1 MSQLDVK
8 QNTECDRLKQAFY
21 QVMLEVLSPIPD
33 PKMWENL
40 ESVIPIIPHLAEVA
54 TTLENWLTETTLQ
67 NWLTEEKQILAHKTK
82 TSKLN
87 DSSNIVQ
94 SNYDDAIE
102 YQSKIEEGTAYE
114 NPAKPGILHN
124 FDPTKLNKVLKAFGV
139 SIPPQEIPNNVPR
152 SGVAR
157 FVGRNQELEQLHI
170 QLQQSDRLSICA
182 IDGMAGM
189 GKTELAIQ
197 YARHYH
203 QFYPGGI
210 CWLFARE
217 FNIAT
222 QVIGFAQSL
231 LNLKSPEGLELAD
244 QVAFC
249 WRNWR
254 EGETLLILDDVVNY
268 GRDVKPYLPPEE
280 STQFK
285 VVMTTRLRFSTPI
298 ESLSL
303 NDLFPEQSLE
313 LLTVLIGEE
322 RVQQELEIAKTLC
335 QRLGYLPLG
344 IELVGRYLLKR
355 TDLSLSTLLFRLQEK
370 AKKGQ
375 AIKHDALQRDEVT
388 ATSTARRGAEAA
400 FELSWDELEE
410 NSQHL
415 GKLLSLFAPAPIPW
429 YLVES
434 VAQKHSEIDLSE
446 LDLEYLEK
454 DRDKLIHIHLL
465 QIKSEN
471 TYQLHPLIREF
482 FRGKLEHDTAYTD
495 QLQQGFCQEMLEI
508 ARQFPQSPTHEVLNL
523 VAPLVPHIA
532 EIATTFQDCL
542 RDEDLILP
550 FVMLGSF
557 YIGQGVYERAEV
569 WYKECLSTSRKR
581 LGDFHPDVATSLNN
595 LAYLYDSQGRY
606 AEAEPLYLQ
615 TLELNRKLFGEN
627 HLSIAKS
634 LNNLAYLYD
643 SQGRYAEAEPLYLQA
658 LELNRRLLGNDCAD
672 IASSLSNLATFYYSQ
687 GLYAKAAPLYVEALK
702 LNQHLLG
709 EEHSVI
715 ASNLSNLANL
725 YYSLGDYTQAE
736 PLYKQ
741 ALELRMRFLG
751 NEHPDVATSLNN
763 LAAIY
768 RAQGHF
774 SEAEQ
779 LYLQALELRMR
790 LLGNEHPDVATSL
803 NNLAALYELQKRYE
817 EAEPLYIKAL
827 ELRQQLLGNEH
838 PAVATS
844 LGNLG
849 SLYYSLGRY
858 EKTELLLLKALKI
871 RQRIF
876 GNNHPEVIISLN
888 NMAEL
893 YRVQERY
900 LEAES
905 LLIEAL
911 DLSQRFLGE
920 NHPISVKLRQN
931 LEVVP

>member
-1 MSQLDVK
+1 MSQLDGK

-33 PKMWENL
+33 PKMSENI
-40 ESVIPIIPHLAEVA
+40 ENFIPIIPHLAEAA
-54 TTLENWLTETTLQ
+54 TTLE

-87 DSSNIVQ
+87 DSSNLVQ

-102 YQSKIEEGTAYE
+102 YQTKIEQGTAYG
-114 NPAKPGILHN
+114 NLANLGIHLHD
-124 FDPTKLNKVLKAFGV
+124 FDASKLNKVLDAFWKCLQ
-139 SIPPQEIPNNVPR
+139 PTEIPNNVPR
-152 SGVAR
+152 SGVANI
-157 FVGRNQELEQLHI
+157 GREPELEQLHG
-170 QLQQSDRLSICA
+170 QLQQGNLVSISA
-182 IDGMAGM
+182 VQGM
-189 GKTELAIQ
+189 GGVGKTALVIQ
-197 YARHYH
+197 YARKYAS
-203 QFYPGGI
+203 FYTGGI

-222 QVIGFAQSL
+222 QVIGFAQSR
-231 LNLKSPEGLELAD
+231 LNLKIPEGLELTD

-249 WRNWR
+249 WRHWR

-268 GRDVKPYLPPEE
+268 SHDVEPYLPHPA
-280 STQFK
+280 STRFK
-285 VVMTTRLRFSTPI
+285 VVMTTRLTFGPPI
-298 ESLSL
+298 KSLSL
-303 NDLFPEQSLE
+303 DVLSPEQSLE
-313 LLTVLIGEE
+313 LLTVLIGEK
-322 RVQQELEIAKTLC
+322 RVQEELEIAKTLC
-335 QRLGYLPLG
+335 KWLEYLPLG
-344 IELVGRYLLKR
+344 IELVGRYLLKG

-370 AKKGQ
+370 AKKRQG
-375 AIKHDALQRDEVT
+375 IKHDALQRDEAI
-388 ATSTARRGAEAA
+388 ATSTAQRGAEAT
-400 FELSWDELEE
+400 FELSWDELDE
-410 NSQHL
+410 NSQNL

-429 YLVES
+429 YVAES
-434 VAQKHSEIDLSE
+434 VEQKYCENSDDSKEFDVEEFEKARTKL
-446 LDLEYLEK
+446 LDL
-454 DRDKLIHIHLL
+454 HLL
-465 QIKSEN
+465 QLSQQKEQI
-471 TYQLHPLIREF
+471 YRLHPLIREF
-482 FRGKLEHDTAYTD
+482 FRSKLEMEHDPAYTY

-508 ARQFPQSPTHEVLNL
+508 ARQFPQSPSHEVLNL

-643 SQGRYAEAEPLYLQA
+643 SQGRYPEAEPLYLEA
-658 LELNRRLLGNDCAD
+658 LELNRRLLGNDCPD

-709 EEHSVI
+709 EEHPVI
-715 ASNLSNLANL
+715 ASSLSNLANL
-725 YYSLGDYTQAE
+725 YYSLGDYSQAE

-741 ALELRMRFLG
+741 ALELRMRLLG

-768 RAQGHF
+768 RVQGRW
-774 SEAEQ
+774 SEAEP

-803 NNLAALYELQKRYE
+803 NNLAALYELQKRYA

-827 ELRQQLLGNEH
+827 ELRQQLLGNQH

-858 EKTELLLLKALKI
+858 EKTELLLLKALEI

-911 DLSQRFLGE
+911 ELSQCFLGE

-931 LEVVP
+931 LEVVQ

>member
-1 MSQLDVK
+1 MSELDVK

-21 QVMLEVLSPIPD
+21 QVMLEVVSPIPN
-33 PKMWENL
+33 PKKSENI
-40 ESVIPIIPHLAEVA
+40 ESFIPIIPHLAEAA
-54 TTLENWLTETTLQ
+54 TTLE

-87 DSSNIVQ
+87 DSSNLVQ
-94 SNYDDAIE
+94 SNYDDAME
-102 YQSKIEEGTAYE
+102 YQTKIEEGTAYE
-114 NPAKPGILHN
+114 NPAKPGFLHN
-124 FDPTKLNKVLKAFGV
+124 FVLTKLNKFLSAFEG
-139 SIPPQEIPNNVPR
+139 SIPPQEIPHNVPR

-170 QLQQSDRLSICA
+170 QLQQKSNLVSICT
-182 IDGMAGM
+182 IEGMGGI

-197 YARHYH
+197 YTNHYH

-210 CWLFARE
+210 CWVFARE

-222 QVIGFAQSL
+222 QVIGFAQSR
-231 LNLKSPEGLELAD
+231 LNFKIPEGLELAD

-268 GRDVKPYLPPEE
+268 SRDVHPYLPHLA
-280 STQFK
+280 STRFK
-285 VVMTTRLRFSTPI
+285 VVMTTRLKFGPPI
-298 ESLSL
+298 QSLSL

-313 LLTVLIGEE
+313 LLTVLIGKE

-335 QRLGYLPLG
+335 QWLEYLPLG
-344 IELVGRYLLKR
+344 IELVGRYLLER

-370 AKKGQ
+370 AKKRQ
-375 AIKHDALQRDEVT
+375 AIKHDALQRDEAT
-388 ATSTARRGAEAA
+388 AMSTARRGAEAT
-400 FELSWDELEE
+400 FELSWDELDE
-410 NSQHL
+410 NSQNL

-429 YLVES
+429 YVAES
-434 VAQKHSEIDLSE
+434 VEQKYCENSDDSKEFDVEEFEKARTKL
-446 LDLEYLEK
+446 LDL
-454 DRDKLIHIHLL
+454 HLL
-465 QIKSEN
+465 QLSQRKEQI
-471 TYQLHPLIREF
+471 YRLHPLIREF
-482 FRGKLEHDTAYTD
+482 FRSKLEMEDDPAYTD

-508 ARQFPQSPTHEVLNL
+508 ARQFPQSPSHEVLNL

-532 EIATTFQDCL
+532 EIATTFQDYL

-557 YIGQGVYERAEV
+557 YIEQGVYERAEV

-643 SQGRYAEAEPLYLQA
+643 SQGRYAEAEPLYLEA
-658 LELNRRLLGNDCAD
+658 LELNRRLLGNDCPD

-709 EEHSVI
+709 EEHPVI
-715 ASNLSNLANL
+715 ASSLSNLANL
-725 YYSLGDYTQAE
+725 YYSLGDYSQAE
-736 PLYKQ
+736 PLYK
-741 ALELRMRFLG
+741 
-751 NEHPDVATSLNN
+751 
-763 LAAIY
+763 
-768 RAQGHF
+768 
-774 SEAEQ
+774 
-779 LYLQALELRMR
+779 QALELRMR

-803 NNLAALYELQKRYE
+803 NNLAAIYRVQGRWS
-817 EAEPLYIKAL
+817 EAEPLYLQPTFRTPNWHIHGV
-827 ELRQQLLGNEH
+827 RG
-838 PAVATS
+838 
-844 LGNLG
+844 
-849 SLYYSLGRY
+849 
-858 EKTELLLLKALKI
+858 
-871 RQRIF
+871 
-876 GNNHPEVIISLN
+876 
-888 NMAEL
+888 
-893 YRVQERY
+893 
-900 LEAES
+900 
-905 LLIEAL
+905 
-911 DLSQRFLGE
+911 
-920 NHPISVKLRQN
+920 
-931 LEVVP
+931 

>member
-1 MSQLDVK
+1 MSHLDVK

-21 QVMLEVLSPIPD
+21 
-33 PKMWENL
+33 
-40 ESVIPIIPHLAEVA
+40 
-54 TTLENWLTETTLQ
+54 
-67 NWLTEEKQILAHKTK
+67 
-82 TSKLN
+82 
-87 DSSNIVQ
+87 NIVQ
-94 SNYDDAIE
+94 SNYDDSIE
-102 YQSKIEEGTAYE
+102 YQIKIEEGTAYE

-124 FDPTKLNKVLKAFGV
+124 FATTKLNKVLNAFGV
-139 SIPPQEIPNNVPR
+139 SIPPQKIPNNVPR
-152 SGVAR
+152 SGTAR
-157 FVGRNQELEQLHI
+157 FVERNQDLEQLHI
-170 QLQQSDRLSICA
+170 QLEQGNQVSISA
-182 IDGMAGM
+182 VQGMGGV

-197 YARHYH
+197 YAREYAS
-203 QFYPGGI
+203 FYIGGI

-222 QVIGFAQSL
+222 QVIGFAQSR
-231 LNLKSPEGLELAD
+231 LNLKIPEGLELAD

-254 EGETLLILDDVVNY
+254 KGETLLILDDVVNY
-268 GRDVKPYLPPEE
+268 GRDVKPYLPPPA
-280 STQFK
+280 STRFK
-285 VVMTTRLRFSTPI
+285 VVMTTRLKFGPPI
-298 ESLSL
+298 QSLSL
-303 NDLFPEQSLE
+303 DVLSPEQPLE
-313 LLTVLIGEE
+313 LLTVLI
-322 RVQQELEIAKTLC
+322 
-335 QRLGYLPLG
+335 
-344 IELVGRYLLKR
+344 
-355 TDLSLSTLLFRLQEK
+355 
-370 AKKGQ
+370 
-375 AIKHDALQRDEVT
+375 
-388 ATSTARRGAEAA
+388 
-400 FELSWDELEE
+400 ELSWDELDE
-410 NSQHL
+410 NSKYL

-429 YLVES
+429 HLVES
-434 VAQKHSEIDLSE
+434 VAQKHYELNLSEI
-446 LDLEYLEK
+446 DLEYLEK
-454 DRDKLIHIHLL
+454 AKDKLIQIHLL

-482 FRGKLEHDTAYTD
+482 FRAKLEHDTAYTD

-523 VAPLVPHIA
+523 VAPLVPHIS

-557 YIGQGVYERAEV
+557 YIEQEVYERAEA

-615 TLELNRKLFGEN
+615 ALELNRQCSGEN

-643 SQGRYAEAEPLYLQA
+643 SQGRYAEAEPLYLEA
-658 LELNRRLLGNDCAD
+658 LELNRRLLGNDCPD

-709 EEHSVI
+709 EEHPVI
-715 ASNLSNLANL
+715 ASSLSNLANL
-725 YYSLGDYTQAE
+725 YYSLGDYSQAE
-736 PLYKQ
+736 PLYEQ
-741 ALELRMRFLG
+741 ALELRMRLLG

-768 RAQGHF
+768 RVQGRW
-774 SEAEQ
+774 SEAEP

-790 LLGNEHPDVATSL
+790 LLGNEHPDIATSL

-827 ELRQQLLGNEH
+827 EMRQQLLGSEH

-858 EKTELLLLKALKI
+858 EKTELLLLKALEI

-911 DLSQRFLGE
+911 ELSQRFLGE
-920 NHPISVKLRQN
+920 NHPTSVKLRQN
-931 LEVVP
+931 LEVVQ

>member
-8 QNTECDRLKQAFY
+8 QNTECDRMKRAFS
-21 QVMLEVLSPIPD
+21 QVMPEVLLPIPD

-40 ESVIPIIPHLAEVA
+40 ESFIPIIPHLDEAA
-54 TTLENWLTETTLQ
+54 TTLE

-87 DSSNIVQ
+87 DSSNLVQ

-102 YQSKIEEGTAYE
+102 YQTQIEEGKAYG

-124 FDPTKLNKVLKAFGV
+124 FATTKLNKVLNAFGV
-139 SIPPQEIPNNVPR
+139 SIPPQKIPNNVPQ
-152 SGVAR
+152 SGTAR
-157 FVGRNQELEQLHI
+157 FVERKQDLEQLHI
-170 QLQQSDRLSICA
+170 QLQQSDRLPIFA
-182 IDGMAGM
+182 IEGMGGI

-197 YARHYH
+197 YTNHYH

-222 QVIGFAQSL
+222 QAIGFAQSQ
-231 LNLKSPEGLELAD
+231 LNLKIPEGLELAD

-249 WRNWR
+249 WRNWS

-268 GRDVKPYLPPEE
+268 SRDVEPYLPPAA
-280 STQFK
+280 STRFK
-285 VVMTTRLRFSTPI
+285 VVMTTRLTFKPPI
-298 ESLSL
+298 QSLSL
-303 NDLFPEQSLE
+303 DVLSPEQSLE
-313 LLTVLIGEE
+313 LLSVLIGEE
-322 RVQQELEIAKTLC
+322 RVQEELEIAKILC
-335 QRLGYLPLG
+335 QRLEYLPLG
-344 IELVGRYLLKR
+344 IELVGRYLLER
-355 TDLSLSTLLFRLQEK
+355 TDLSLSTLFFQLQKK
-370 AKKGQ
+370 AL
-375 AIKHDALQRDEVT
+375 KHDALQLNE
-388 ATSTARRGAEAA
+388 AMITSTARRGAEIT
-400 FELSWDELEE
+400 FELSWDELDE

-429 YLVES
+429 SLAES
-434 VAQKHSEIDLSE
+434 VEQKYCENSEPSKEFDVEEFEQARTKLLE
-446 LDLEYLEK
+446 L
-454 DRDKLIHIHLL
+454 HLL
-465 QIKSEN
+465 QLSQEKEQIYK
-471 TYQLHPLIREF
+471 LHPLIREF
-482 FRGKLEHDTAYTD
+482 FRSKLEMEHDPVYTA
-495 QLQQGFCQEMLEI
+495 QLEQGFCEEMLEI

-523 VAPLVPHIA
+523 VAPLVDHIA
-532 EIATTFQDCL
+532 KIATTFQDCL

-557 YIGQGVYERAEV
+557 YIGQGVYDRAEV
-569 WYKECLSTSRKR
+569 WYMSCLSTSRKR
-581 LGDFHPDVATSLNN
+581 LGDFHPDVATILNN
-595 LAYLYDSQGRY
+595 LGYLYDTQGRY
-606 AEAEPLYLQ
+606 QEAEAVYLQ
-615 TLELNRKLFGEN
+615 ALAINRQFFGKN

-643 SQGRYAEAEPLYLQA
+643 SQGRYAEAEPLYLEA
-658 LELNRRLLGNDCAD
+658 LELNRRLLGNDCPD

-709 EEHSVI
+709 EEHPVI

-725 YYSLGDYTQAE
+725 YYSLGDYSQAE

-741 ALELRMRFLG
+741 ALELRMRLLG
-751 NEHPDVATSLNN
+751 NEHPDVAISLNN

-768 RAQGHF
+768 RAQGRF
-774 SEAEQ
+774 YEAEP

-790 LLGNEHPDVATSL
+790 LLGNEHPDVATSM

-849 SLYYSLGRY
+849 SLYYSLGLY
-858 EKTELLLLKALKI
+858 EKTESFLLQALEL

-876 GNNHPEVIISLN
+876 GNNHPEVVISLN
-888 NMAEL
+888 NLAEL
-893 YRVQERY
+893 YRVQGRN

-911 DLSQRFLGE
+911 ELSQRFLGE

-931 LEVVP
+931 LEVVQ